1 MTAVSLLG
9 KGHRE
14 QALLSR
20 SVIGAEKMDAFLAQ
34 AAAASYETGSIV
46 NQLAGEDPY
55 GVRQTRKA
63 LEDKGMDIGLRFIGG
78 PDKDHPLTKSFLD
91 FYERDT
97 GEASLDCACA

>member
-46 NQLAGEDPY
+46 NQLAD
-55 GVRQTRKA
+55 RWA
-63 LEDKGMDIGLRFIGG
+63 
-78 PDKDHPLTKSFLD
+78 
-91 FYERDT
+91 
-97 GEASLDCACA
+97 